1 MGKNTIK
8 RVMSQKKNV
17 ELTAKVASNTNYLH
31 ESQKRIADVLAAVCE
46 YLEQPWWR
54 RLSRK
59 SLVKFF
65 EKRNAAAVEAEKQKN
80 DAQNFTVGTPAVI
93 PEPQEPPEGQTH
105 TGVTP

>member
-46 YLEQPWWR
+46 YLEQPWWK

-65 EKRNAAAVEAEKQKN
+65 EKRNQKQS
-80 DAQNFTVGTPAVI
+80 DGVPGLATL
-93 PEPQEPPEGQTH
+93 PQEPPEGQTH